1 MTKRY
6 DNEKDVNR
14 GRERQEILIYKV
26 RKEAGKSRGRGRVK
40 VERKKEF
47 KKRVRYDNEKDINR
61 EREKKDRI

>member
-1 MTKRY
+1 MLR
-6 DNEKDVNR
+6 
-14 GRERQEILIYKV
+14 YKV